1 LREPETTSGR
11 DARAGQAKAG
21 SRFSY
26 RRPAKQPVFKQPV
39 FKQPVFKQPVFK
51 QPVFKRTSF
60 IILIAFE
67 YGDSLLSPWYLRR
80 LQTLFPAV
88 IG

>member
-1 LREPETTSGR
+1 LREPETISGR
-11 DARAGQAKAG
+11 EARAGQAKAG

-39 FKQPVFKQPVFK
+39 FK
-51 QPVFKRTSF
+51 RMGF
-60 IILIAFE
+60 IILIVFE